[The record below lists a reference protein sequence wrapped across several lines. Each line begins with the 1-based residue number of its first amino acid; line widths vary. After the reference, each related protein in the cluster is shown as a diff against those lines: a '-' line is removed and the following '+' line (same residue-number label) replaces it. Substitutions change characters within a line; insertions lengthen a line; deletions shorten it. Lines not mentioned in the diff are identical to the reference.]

1 MQLTAPVCPIHC
13 NGGTGHDNN
22 FPLCNLMD
30 LVNHLPN
37 MVDKGDCEGRKG
49 PVDIYVCGVL
59 IERAVWK
66 VMMKR
71 HKS

>member
-1 MQLTAPVCPIHC
+1 MHMIAPVCPIHC

-37 MVDKGDCEGRKG
+37 MIDKGDCEGRKG